1 MERQLNDQQ
10 LARRDKMNKLS
21 EMGINPFG
29 NAYKRTH
36 LTKQIIDSY
45 QHLDKEQLEQ
55 ENIAV
60 KVAGR
65 IMFKRRMG
73 KLGFMQ
79 IQDKSG
85 MIQIVVNKGVVGDDV
100 YEIFKLNDVGDFVG
114 IEGTIMK
121 TDTGELSV
129 RTVVYTH
136 ITKSLTPLPEKFH
149 GLTNVEERYRRR

>member
-10 LARRDKMNKLS
+10 LARRDKMNKLI

-45 QHLDKEQLEQ
+45 QHLDKEQLEK
-55 ENIAV
+55 ENITV

-85 MIQIVVNKGVVGDDV
+85 MIQIVVNKVVVGDDV
-100 YEIFKLNDVGDFVG
+100 YEIFKHNSSGYFNGDVF
-114 IEGTIMK
+114 
-121 TDTGELSV
+121 
-129 RTVVYTH
+129 
-136 ITKSLTPLPEKFH
+136 FF
-149 GLTNVEERYRRR
+149 